1 MNTMEIKSILPNK
14 SKVNKEVVKLY
25 DRPVSLLNSQFEP
38 ALKSKTIERGETKSL
53 RQKSIEQLIFEQ

>member
-1 MNTMEIKSILPNK
+1 MLKNGFVKIILIYWGK
-14 SKVNKEVVKLY
+14 IVKLY